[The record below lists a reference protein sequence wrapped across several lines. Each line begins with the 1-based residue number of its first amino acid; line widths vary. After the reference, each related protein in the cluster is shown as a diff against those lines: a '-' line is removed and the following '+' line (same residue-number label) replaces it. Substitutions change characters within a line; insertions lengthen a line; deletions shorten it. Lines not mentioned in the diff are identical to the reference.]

1 MAAVAPKT
9 DGGHN
14 LGTADL
20 RWGTV
25 YTGNVN
31 ASGNVTISGNLSIIG
46 NASEINVDN
55 LSVAEPLIKLADGN
69 TADTIDIGIYAQY
82 NDGQDKYS
90 VLYRDASDGKWKLAT
105 GLTEEPVPGSDIDLT
120 GLATTTLVVDVLES
134 NVLTGTDVNG
144 DVTVTPNGTGHVLL
158 VTDTVCLG
166 EAGDAAV
173 SLITPTDVDLV
184 VRTGDPEADPADNS
198 GSITINAG
206 DNGDIDITPHG
217 TGEVNISKVDIDSG
231 TIDGA
236 TIATSDV
243 TVGAGKT
250 LDVSAGTLTLA
261 DDQISGDKVEGGTI
275 ASITVSQLSGAM
287 DCNSQAMTNINV
299 DSGNIDGAT
308 IATSDITVGAGK
320 TLDVSAGT
328 LTLADDQISGDKVEG
343 GTIASITVS
352 QLAGA
357 MDCNS
362 QAMTNINVD
371 SGNIDGATIATSD
384 ITVGAGK
391 ELDVSAG
398 TLTLADNQIS
408 GDKVEG
414 GTIASITVS
423 QLAGAMDCNSQAMTN
438 VNIDSGNI
446 DGATIAT
453 SDITVGAG
461 KELDV
466 SAGTLTLADNQIS
479 GDKVEGGTIASITV
493 TALTSSTVGVDVLT
507 ASTINGFVANGAI
520 NFNSQ
525 AMTNVDIN
533 SGNIDGATIATSD
546 ITVGA
551 GKELDVSAG
560 TLTLADNQISGDKV
574 EGGTI
579 ASITVSQL
587 AGSMDCNSQA
597 MTNVNID
604 SGNIDGATIATS
616 DITVGLGKTLDVSAG
631 TLTLADDQISGDKV
645 SGGTIGSIT
654 VAQLAGAMDCN
665 AQAMTNVNIDSG
677 NIDGATIA
685 TSDITVGLGKTL
697 DVSAGTLTLADNQI
711 SGDKV
716 EGGTIASITVSQ
728 LAGAM
733 DCNSQAMTNVNIDS
747 GNIDGATIATSDIT
761 VGAGKTLDISN
772 GTLTLAN
779 DQISGDKINGGII
792 GSVTVAQLAGAM
804 DCNSQAMTNVNIDSG
819 DIAGADV
826 TVGAGK
832 TLDVSAGT
840 LTLAD
845 DQISGDKVEGGTIA
859 SITVS
864 QLAGAMDCNSQ
875 AMTNVNID
883 SGNIDGATIATSD
896 VTVGLGKTL
905 DVSAGTLTL
914 ADNQISG
921 DKVEGGT
928 IASITVSQLA
938 GAMDCN
944 SQAMTNINVDSGN
957 IDGATIATSDITVG
971 AGKTLDV
978 SAGTLTLADDQIS
991 GDKVEGGTIA
1001 SITVSQLSGAM
1012 DCNSQAMTNINVD
1025 SGNIDGTAIG
1035 TNSRSSGKFTTLQAN
1050 GNADFTSDVDISLDS
1065 GTAFR
1070 VGTTS
1075 NLLKSVFIVDT
1086 TDGSPQVTVAGDLI
1100 VNESITAGDTESGAI
1115 RIKGGLKYDVDAA
1128 KTTATTLST
1137 SEHIVTSDSSSG
1149 NVSLSLPSASSNPGQ
1164 EYLIVVI
1171 DNTNSTTLKPFT
1183 GEVIYD
1189 TDGTTLA
1196 TTASPVTLGA
1206 NRIYKIIAINSN
1218 WYRV

>member
-391 ELDVSAG
+391 
-398 TLTLADNQIS
+398 
-408 GDKVEG
+408 
-414 GTIASITVS
+414 
-423 QLAGAMDCNSQAMTN
+423 
-438 VNIDSGNI
+438 
-446 DGATIAT
+446 
-453 SDITVGAG
+453 
-461 KELDV
+461 
-466 SAGTLTLADNQIS
+466 
-479 GDKVEGGTIASITV
+479 
-493 TALTSSTVGVDVLT
+493 
-507 ASTINGFVANGAI
+507 
-520 NFNSQ
+520 
-525 AMTNVDIN
+525 
-533 SGNIDGATIATSD
+533 
-546 ITVGA
+546 
-551 GKELDVSAG
+551 
-560 TLTLADNQISGDKV
+560 
-574 EGGTI
+574 
-579 ASITVSQL
+579 
-587 AGSMDCNSQA
+587 
-597 MTNVNID
+597 
-604 SGNIDGATIATS
+604 
-616 DITVGLGKTLDVSAG
+616 
-631 TLTLADDQISGDKV
+631 
-645 SGGTIGSIT
+645 
-654 VAQLAGAMDCN
+654 
-665 AQAMTNVNIDSG
+665 
-677 NIDGATIA
+677 
-685 TSDITVGLGKTL
+685 
-697 DVSAGTLTLADNQI
+697 
-711 SGDKV
+711 
-716 EGGTIASITVSQ
+716 
-728 LAGAM
+728 
-733 DCNSQAMTNVNIDS
+733 
-747 GNIDGATIATSDIT
+747 
-761 VGAGKTLDISN
+761 
-772 GTLTLAN
+772 
-779 DQISGDKINGGII
+779 
-792 GSVTVAQLAGAM
+792 
-804 DCNSQAMTNVNIDSG
+804 
-819 DIAGADV
+819 
-826 TVGAGK
+826 
-832 TLDVSAGT
+832 
-840 LTLAD
+840 
-845 DQISGDKVEGGTIA
+845 
-859 SITVS
+859 
-864 QLAGAMDCNSQ
+864 
-875 AMTNVNID
+875 
-883 SGNIDGATIATSD
+883 
-896 VTVGLGKTL
+896 
-905 DVSAGTLTL
+905 
-914 ADNQISG
+914 
-921 DKVEGGT
+921 
-928 IASITVSQLA
+928 
-938 GAMDCN
+938 
-944 SQAMTNINVDSGN
+944 
-957 IDGATIATSDITVG
+957 
-971 AGKTLDV
+971 TLDV